1 MKIKSKNIGC
11 LTVITILLLHLS
23 IGAWSVIEIL
33 SWFGKSIPIWGNAI
47 IGLFTAEFSVPIA
60 IVGWIL
66 RILGVF

>member
-1 MKIKSKNIGC
+1 MFIKSKNTGC
-11 LTVITILLLHLS
+11 LTVIIILLINLS

-33 SWFGKSIPIWGNAI
+33 SWFGKSIPLWGNAL

>member
-1 MKIKSKNIGC
+1 MKIKSEKAGC
-11 LTVITILLLHLS
+11 LTVIFILLLNLS

-33 SWFGKSIPIWGNAI
+33 SWFGKSIPLWGNVI